1 MKQSHSVSY
10 LRPKENEKSS
20 LINSETP
27 SPVKVQVKV
36 KQTEDQSGNDWNW
49 MWLNHIKREEQAI
62 SARNQKFEMHSNM
75 ILNNLSKFGSEYNN
89 SNESK

>member
-1 MKQSHSVSY
+1 
-10 LRPKENEKSS
+10 
-20 LINSETP
+20 
-27 SPVKVQVKV
+27 
-36 KQTEDQSGNDWNW
+36 